1 MSLSHIQRRRHKVIA
16 RDIGR
21 LARRLTLVE
30 EEEIIAVKRTRK
42 GQASKN
48 KDPFGRVWFHIF
60 ERGPLPPLPEVLSDL
75 HFHTHLFTFYSPNY
89 PNEQRDVLTYLCTVL
104 EFLPYV
110 VRDK

>member
-30 EEEIIAVKRTRK
+30 EEIIAVRRTRK
-42 GQASKN
+42 GRARTRTPSASGLV
-48 KDPFGRVWFHIF
+48 PHFWS
-60 ERGPLPPLPEVLSDL
+60 PPEVLSDL
-75 HFHTHLFTFYSPNY
+75 HFHTHLLTFYSPNY